1 MNNRA
6 VRYLRVSTEH
16 QDENNQIKAIDK
28 FCKEKGWKIVRT
40 YRDHG
45 KSAWKNDLRREEYQ
59 NMLKDAKKDMFEHIV
74 VFDLDRFSRQPE
86 QDVLDLVKNL
96 RLMYGVEVN
105 AVYGDEWRDVVNM
118 INKIPDMGFMAKA
131 MAEMLEVIIVGF
143 QAQRARKESEKISRR
158 VKSSKKFQKA
168 IDKGKVGRP
177 GISEEVKQQVIKL
190 LNEGKS
196 YSYISKHIT
205 YKAKYGKVKHIS
217 APTISE
223 IKKSSLGKGSSKII
237 QEKISNIST

>member
-1 MNNRA
+1 MEENKGNLKKMKDRA

-28 FCKEKGWKIVRT
+28 FCEEKEWKIVNT

-45 KSAWKNDLRREEYQ
+45 KSAWKNDLRRKDYQ
-59 NMLKDAKKDMFEHIV
+59 KMLEHAKQDKFDHIV

-105 AVYGDEWRDVVNM
+105 AVFGDEWRDVVNM
-118 INKIPDMGFMAKA
+118 INRIPDMGFMGKA
-131 MAEMLEVIIVGF
+131 ISEMLEVVIVGF

-158 VKSSKKFQKA
+158 VKSSKKFQK
-168 IDKGKVGRP
+168 
-177 GISEEVKQQVIKL
+177 
-190 LNEGKS
+190 
-196 YSYISKHIT
+196 Y
-205 YKAKYGKVKHIS
+205 
-217 APTISE
+217 
-223 IKKSSLGKGSSKII
+223 
-237 QEKISNIST
+237 